1 MDADLNNRSVK
12 PLKKLSGLDKTTSLF
27 PRKDWK
33 PPIRFC
39 KLLTMKVNN
48 NLFEV
53 INNCLNEEKKVVAI
67 IGSKSLQIELF
78 TLLLNCV
85 EQKKK

>member
-1 MDADLNNRSVK
+1 MDADLNNRSV
-12 PLKKLSGLDKTTSLF
+12 LRKLRRLDRTFFL
-27 PRKDWK
+27 RNDWK

-78 TLLLNCV
+78 ILLLNCM
-85 EQKKK
+85 EQKMK